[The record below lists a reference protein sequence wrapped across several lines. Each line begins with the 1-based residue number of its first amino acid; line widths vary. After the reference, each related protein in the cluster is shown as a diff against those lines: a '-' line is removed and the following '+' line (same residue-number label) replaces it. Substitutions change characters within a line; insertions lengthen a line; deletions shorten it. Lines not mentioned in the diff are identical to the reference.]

1 MKKNN
6 YLKRHIREGM
16 NNFRRNGWMT
26 IASVSSLAFMLF
38 LMGVTALLSLN
49 LNHMTTKVEENV
61 EIRAYLENSNY
72 DSSDLKTLW
81 NTIQSIE
88 HVSSVE
94 FISKNEGLQSFM
106 KSLGDEGAA
115 FQTLKQDNPLNDV
128 LVIKTEK
135 PRDVT
140 AVAKEI
146 EQLALIDKVE
156 YAESM
161 VGPLFASTKLARIIG
176 SIFIVCL
183 TLIAVYLVTNTIK
196 ITVLAR
202 KEEIQLRKL
211 IGASN
216 HFIRFPFFIEG
227 SLIGLFGA
235 SLASV
240 LIGTGYYFVYMYF
253 NEHIN
258 IAFIE
263 LISPFPLLLPF
274 CLILLIFG
282 ILIGIGGAVSS
293 LRRILKI

>member
-1 MKKNN
+1 LKKNN